1 MILEFYIWQNAFA
14 FQSPGIASAA
24 AVVLMV
30 AISGLIFLQVRV
42 RSDESGDDAEQ

>member
-1 MILEFYIWQNAFA
+1 
-14 FQSPGIASAA
+14 
-24 AVVLMV
+24 VLMV